1 MNYCL
6 FFQNRVSS
14 YNLREGKFF
23 VSIKQYT
30 GSLRIRQVQVEL
42 SMHFVGYGYV
52 KTLQLNIT
60 DKQQTNTLAFA
71 A

>member
-1 MNYCL
+1 
-6 FFQNRVSS
+6 
-14 YNLREGKFF
+14 
-23 VSIKQYT
+23 
-30 GSLRIRQVQVEL
+30 
-42 SMHFVGYGYV
+42 MHFVGYGYV